1 MPIYQGTPVSV
12 GFFETEDDYYKIQEW
27 AAGASETE
35 MSEESSPDVRQAC
48 SEEKEEGEDDGLGA
62 GREGSAVTPSK
73 QVQASTVQGVPKNA
87 LSESSKPTS
96 MACRLQAASC
106 QLKVRFFWTPCI

>member
-1 MPIYQGTPVSV
+1 MPIYQRTPVSV

-73 QVQASTVQGVPKNA
+73 QVQASTVQQRHFVLIAGK
-87 LSESSKPTS
+87 TS
-96 MACRLQAASC
+96 
-106 QLKVRFFWTPCI
+106 